1 MGWNQDGMN
10 HQTNWNEQGGKWPNM
25 QGLVIPTFIMAFSFF
40 YLDGN
45 KIAQIKVDQDRGSVH
60 PEDVV
65 ILVHVSV
72 VVLITA
78 VVVADHEEDFNREH
92 PKTIHD
98 LHPSSTQKEVTD
110 SEAAVEAAIEAAVI
124 LVKGKFNFFIILF
137 GTMIFRG
144 ARGMG
149 RGGRGRGGGQW

>member
-1 MGWNQDGMN
+1 MAKYARVSYTYIYNGV
-10 HQTNWNEQGGKWPNM
+10 
-25 QGLVIPTFIMAFSFF
+25 LIFTFVYSA
-40 YLDGN
+40 GN

-92 PKTIHD
+92 HKIILD

-110 SEAAVEAAIEAAVI
+110 SEAAVEAVIEAAVI
-124 LVKGKFNFFIILF
+124 LVKGKFNFFYYFIWYNDF
-137 GTMIFRG
+137 
-144 ARGMG
+144 
-149 RGGRGRGGGQW
+149 